1 MLRFL
6 GFLVFKLV
14 VWCEFEF
21 GVNAH
26 KFELIFCR
34 LQNFHYA
41 RVSNRMLGFNR
52 FLKAEDGR
60 DERF

>member
-1 MLRFL
+1 M
-6 GFLVFKLV
+6 FKLV

-34 LQNFHYA
+34 FQNFHCA
-41 RVSNRMLGFNR
+41 GIRNRMLGFNR
-52 FLKAEDGR
+52 FLKTKDGR
-60 DERF
+60 DESF

>member
-1 MLRFL
+1 
-6 GFLVFKLV
+6 VFKMV

-26 KFELIFCR
+26 KSELIFCR
-34 LQNFHYA
+34 LQNFHCA
-41 RVSNRMLGFNR
+41 GIRNKMLGFNR
-52 FLKAEDGR
+52 FLNAKGGK

>member
-1 MLRFL
+1 M
-6 GFLVFKLV
+6 FKLV